1 MYRKLEAAGF
11 GNPIERDNSF
21 LGERVETIIE
31 NFNVGSFNLVQA
43 FEHLAEWF
51 A

>member
-1 MYRKLEAAGF
+1 MYRKLDAAGF
-11 GNPIERDNSF
+11 GSLIKRGNSF
-21 LGERVETIIE
+21 LGERVETIVE
-31 NFNVGSFNLVQA
+31 NFNVAGFNLAQA